1 MATYWVRSFCI
12 CCLLVFLAPIARAS
26 SGLQLEEQTAHDVH
40 AHKSSSSRL
49 QPQDLKKVKKNLS
62 NLDYGEGDYT
72 PSPNVDPPTAPPP
85 LVARRLLRHYNP
97 VATTTSQ
104 LPQRK
109 LLQDYTPNANDRSPG
124 TPTQHKRLLQDYSP
138 IPNYKDPS
146 PPPQRR
152 KLLQD
157 YSPTTNRR
165 VPSSNRRLLQD
176 YSPMSNER
184 GSSEDSSP

>member
-1 MATYWVRSFCI
+1 MATSWFRSFCI
-12 CCLLVFLAPIARAS
+12 CCLLLFFAPVAR
-26 SGLQLEEQTAHDVH
+26 GLQEEPAAHDVH
-40 AHKSSSSRL
+40 AHKSSSSRQL
-49 QPQDLKKVKKNLS
+49 PQDLKKVKKNLS

-85 LVARRLLRHYNP
+85 LLARRLLRHYTP
-97 VATTTSQ
+97 IATTTSQ
-104 LPQRK
+104 LSRRK
-109 LLQDYTPNANDRSPG
+109 LLQDYTPNANDQSPS
-124 TPTQHKRLLQDYSP
+124 TPTQHRKLLQDYSP
-138 IPNYKDPS
+138 IPNYKKAS

-176 YSPMSNER
+176 YTPESNER
-184 GSSEDSSP
+184 SSLEDFSP